1 MMPKHQLSLL
11 NERKRVWIMQKDCLE
26 AFKKKIERSQRELIS
41 WLVRMNW
48 RKEDNGETAIETV
61 RQDDFCTTKLKL
73 IKDLIY

>member
-41 WLVRMNW
+41 
-48 RKEDNGETAIETV
+48 
-61 RQDDFCTTKLKL
+61 
-73 IKDLIY
+73 